1 MAQSKMQEVK
11 STMWKE
17 VESSSGNFWNPER
30 VGDVLEGLLCKVNAD
45 GKYGKVWTVLNME
58 NQEISTPSHK
68 FLQNLMSGIPIN
80 SVVRIVYHG
89 ELPPKVRGENPM
101 KTYKVFVAE

>member
-58 NQEISTPSHK
+58 NQEISTPAL
-68 FLQNLMSGIPIN
+68 FSGP
-80 SVVRIVYHG
+80 
-89 ELPPKVRGENPM
+89 LENAIFDHFKM
-101 KTYKVFVAE
+101 KMGTC